1 MAFALMCIT
10 ARARAN
16 GRFPAAQAIESV
28 PGDASTFFLRATFGI
43 LVSRDKGTS
52 WRWICE
58 RAMGYGGQ
66 WDPPIAVTRDGRLWV
81 GLDDGLV
88 STRDGCEVG
97 RVPELDG
104 HTVKDLT
111 VDPTGNAVWA
121 ITGAP
126 GKTSYVWKLAHVG
139 ERFERLARFDDTNLM
154 TLEVAPSDPKY
165 VYVSGQ
171 PYSTIRGQIF
181 RSTDGGKSFVTE
193 KNELEAE
200 GPFFLGAI
208 DPTDKHRLL
217 LRHLHGKGS
226 DLLLSRD
233 GGKTLTHVLSMTSAM
248 FGFAKSP
255 DGTTYFAG
263 SGLAEH
269 GLFRSSDRGEHF
281 ELVSNSA
288 VLCLHYAQKDALY
301 ACENILTLGAP
312 AVGVFRNQGA
322 TRETLARFSDILG
335 PVSCA
340 TRDAGASICE
350 ASWSETRD
358 LFTPR
363 PAAQTSAEAA
373 VRVRSGDGD
382 AGPRSARAEKG
393 GARRGCGCDL
403 VGQPSSS
410 VDAVSLLALTLLARR
425 RRQRPPMDHRLL
437 M

>member
-1 MAFALMCIT
+1 MALALMCTT

-28 PGDASTFFLRATFGI
+28 PGDASTLFLRATFGI

-88 STRDGCEVG
+88 ATRDGCEVE
-97 RVPELDG
+97 RARELDG
-104 HTVKDLT
+104 HTIKDLT
-111 VDPTGNAVWA
+111 VDPTGNVVWA

-126 GKTSYVWKLAHVG
+126 GKTSYVWKLARLG
-139 ERFERLARFDDTNLM
+139 ERFERLASFDDTNLM

-171 PYSTIRGQIF
+171 PYSTIRGQVF
-181 RSTDGGKSFVTE
+181 RSTDGGRSFLTA

-208 DPTDKHRLL
+208 DPKDKYRLL

-233 GGKTLTHVLSMTSAM
+233 GGKTLTNVLSMASAM
-248 FGFAKSP
+248 FGFAKTD
-255 DGTTYFAG
+255 DGSTYWAG

-288 VLCLHYAQKDALY
+288 VLCLHCAQKDALF

-322 TRETLARFSDILG
+322 THETLARFSDILG

-340 TRDAGASICE
+340 ARDAGASICE

-358 LFTPR
+358 LLTPR
-363 PAAQTSAEAA
+363 PAAPPTSEAA
-373 VRVRSGDGD
+373 ARVRSGEEDTGATRASGD
-382 AGPRSARAEKG
+382 RRNT
-393 GARRGCGCDL
+393 RRGCGCGL
-403 VGQPSSS
+403 VGQPSRSEA
-410 VDAVSLLALTLLARR
+410 AVPLLALSVLARAR
-425 RRQRPPMDHRLL
+425 RKRRPMDHRLL
-437 M
+437 S